1 MTILST
7 LGRCFLEEIH
17 KLKHTTIVETIK
29 MEQRKEVKRNQG
41 FNSNRKQWPKA
52 VIVETCEG
60 RDSQLGITYKY
71 ILLDFKYYFT
81 V

>member
-1 MTILST
+1 
-7 LGRCFLEEIH
+7 
-17 KLKHTTIVETIK
+17 

-60 RDSQLGITYKY
+60 RDSQLRITYKY